1 MSNKEQ
7 EDITNETVNLKTS
20 ETNLLQRSF
29 DDETVK
35 KVDWSIE
42 NEKILVEWCDIA
54 QCYKWLN
61 MKAHSSYSYMNA
73 WFTIP
78 AIILST
84 ISGTASFAQES
95 IPLDYKSMAVL
106 LVGTVN
112 IGVGILTTIQQF
124 LKISELNEAHRVAS
138 IAWDK
143 YARNI
148 RIELAKAPDER
159 PEAHMFLKY
168 CRDEFDRLME
178 TSPSIPESTINLFK
192 VTFLRSKDAK
202 VLEKMQKLKL
212 PDICDIIISAEENRH
227 HWYKNTGKHVSEL
240 EMRAEKDLLQRQKDM
255 REKEQFLHDVEN
267 KLKEKQQI
275 FIDYEK
281 QQIEK
286 YETLI
291 QEYKQ
296 LFEKTNGR
304 TPEQTEIIE
313 HFHGTINEEFLNSYF
328 SNNDENV

>member
-1 MSNKEQ
+1 MSAKEG
-7 EDITNETVNLKTS
+7 ETEKDVHDSQKESTFSNTLFG
-20 ETNLLQRSF
+20 EEPL
-29 DDETVK
+29 K
-35 KVDWSIE
+35 KVDWSVE

-61 MKAHSSYSYMNA
+61 LKAHSSYSYMNA

-95 IPLDYKSMAVL
+95 IPTNYQAMAIL

-112 IGVGILTTIQQF
+112 ISVGILTTIQQF
-124 LKISELNEAHRVAS
+124 LKISELNEAHRVAG

-143 YARNI
+143 FARNI

-178 TSPSIPESTINLFK
+178 TCPSIPEATITMFK
-192 VTFLRSKDAK
+192 KTFIQSKDTK
-202 VLEKMQKLKL
+202 VLEKMEKLKL
-212 PDICDIIISAEENRH
+212 PDICDIIVSAEETRH
-227 HWYKNTGKHVSEL
+227 HWYKNTGKHISEI
-240 EMRAEKDLLQRQKDM
+240 EMRAEKDLLERQKEM
-255 REKEQFLHDVEN
+255 REKEQQMRDIES
-267 KLKEKQQI
+267 KLKEKQNI
-275 FIDYEK
+275 LIDYEK
-281 QQIEK
+281 QKIEK
-286 YETLI
+286 YEKLI
-291 QEYKQ
+291 HEYQQ

-304 TPEQTEIIE
+304 MPEESDIIE
-313 HFHGTINEEFLNSYF
+313 HFNGTIEENFLKTYF
-328 SNNDENV
+328 SNGDENV

>member
-1 MSNKEQ
+1 MSAKEG
-7 EDITNETVNLKTS
+7 ETEKDVHDSQKESSFSNTLFGEEPLK
-20 ETNLLQRSF
+20 
-29 DDETVK
+29 K
-35 KVDWSIE
+35 IDWSVE

-61 MKAHSSYSYMNA
+61 LKAHSSYSYMNA

-95 IPLDYKSMAVL
+95 IPVNYQAMAIL

-112 IGVGILTTIQQF
+112 ISVGILTTIQQF
-124 LKISELNEAHRVAS
+124 LKISELNEAHRVAG

-143 YARNI
+143 FARNI

-178 TSPSIPESTINLFK
+178 TSPSIPDATITMFK
-192 VTFLRSKDAK
+192 KTFIQSKDTK
-202 VLEKMQKLKL
+202 VLEKMEKLKL
-212 PDICDIIISAEENRH
+212 PDICDIIVSAEETRH
-227 HWYKNTGKHVSEL
+227 HWYKNTGKHISEI
-240 EMRAEKDLLQRQKDM
+240 EMRAEKDLLQRQKEM
-255 REKEQFLHDVEN
+255 REKEQEMRDIED
-267 KLKEKQQI
+267 KLKEKRDI
-275 FIDYEK
+275 LVHYEK
-281 QQIEK
+281 QKIEK
-286 YETLI
+286 YEKLI
-291 QEYKQ
+291 HEYQQ

-304 TPEQTEIIE
+304 MPEESDIIE
-313 HFHGTINEEFLNSYF
+313 HFNGTIEEDFLKTYF
-328 SNNDENV
+328 SNGDENV

>member
-1 MSNKEQ
+1 MSN
-7 EDITNETVNLKTS
+7 TNETNAENSQKS
-20 ETNLLQRSF
+20 DPPLLNRAL
-29 DDETVK
+29 DNDPLK
-35 KVDWSIE
+35 KVDWSVE

-95 IPLDYKSMAVL
+95 IPSNYQSMAIL

-112 IGVGILTTIQQF
+112 ISVGILTTIQQF
-124 LKISELNEAHRVAS
+124 LKISELNEAHRVAY

-178 TSPSIPESTINLFK
+178 TSPSVPEASITMFKKTFIN
-192 VTFLRSKDAK
+192 SKDEK
-202 VLEKMQKLKL
+202 VLENMEKLKL
-212 PDICDIIISAEENRH
+212 PDICDIIVSAEETRH
-227 HWYKNTGKHVSEL
+227 HWYKEIGTHTSELEIRGEKDLLERQKEMREKEL
-240 EMRAEKDLLQRQKDM
+240 EMRNIEDILNDKRQI
-255 REKEQFLHDVEN
+255 L
-267 KLKEKQQI
+267 
-275 FIDYEK
+275 IDYEK
-281 QQIEK
+281 QKIEK
-286 YETLI
+286 YKTLI
-291 QEYKQ
+291 KEYQQ

-304 TPEQTEIIE
+304 MPQDSDIME
-313 HFHGTINEEFLNSYF
+313 HFNGTIEVDFLTNYL
-328 SNNDENV
+328 SNGDENV

>member
-1 MSNKEQ
+1 MSAKEG
-7 EDITNETVNLKTS
+7 ETEKDVHDSQKESSFSNTLFGEEPLK
-20 ETNLLQRSF
+20 
-29 DDETVK
+29 K
-35 KVDWSIE
+35 IDWSVE

-61 MKAHSSYSYMNA
+61 LKAHSSYSYMNA

-95 IPLDYKSMAVL
+95 IPVNYQAMAIL

-112 IGVGILTTIQQF
+112 ISVGILTTIQQF
-124 LKISELNEAHRVAS
+124 LKISELNEAHRVAG

-178 TSPSIPESTINLFK
+178 TSPSVPEATITLFK
-192 VTFLRSKDAK
+192 KTFINSKDVK
-202 VLEKMQKLKL
+202 VLENMEKLKL
-212 PDICDIIISAEENRH
+212 PDICDIIISAEETRH
-227 HWYKNTGKHVSEL
+227 HWYKNTGKHISEI
-240 EMRAEKDLLQRQKDM
+240 EMRAEKDLLQRQKEM
-255 REKEQFLHDVEN
+255 REKEIQMRDIEEVLND
-267 KLKEKQQI
+267 KKQVL
-275 FIDYEK
+275 IDYEK
-281 QQIEK
+281 QKIEK
-286 YETLI
+286 YENLI
-291 QEYKQ
+291 HEYRQ
-296 LFEKTNGR
+296 LFNKTNGR
-304 TPEQTEIIE
+304 MPEDSDIME
-313 HFHGTINEEFLNSYF
+313 HFNGTIEVDFLTNYL
-328 SNNDENV
+328 SNGDENV

>member
-1 MSNKEQ
+1 MSSN
-7 EDITNETVNLKTS
+7 
-20 ETNLLQRSF
+20 
-29 DDETVK
+29 DETIESSQKSEIPVLNRTLDNESLK
-35 KVDWSIE
+35 KVDWSVE

-95 IPLDYKSMAVL
+95 IPINYQAMAIL

-112 IGVGILTTIQQF
+112 ISVGILTTIQQF
-124 LKISELNEAHRVAS
+124 LKISELNEAHRVAG

-178 TSPSIPESTINLFK
+178 TSPSVPEATITLFK
-192 VTFLRSKDAK
+192 KTFIHSKDAK
-202 VLEKMQKLKL
+202 VLEKMEMLKL
-212 PDICDIIISAEENRH
+212 PDICDIIVSAEETRH
-227 HWYKNTGKHVSEL
+227 HWYKNTGKHISEI
-240 EMRAEKDLLQRQKDM
+240 EMRAEKDLLERQKEM
-255 REKEQFLHDVEN
+255 REKEQEMIDM
-267 KLKEKQQI
+267 EKQMKKRREAI
-275 FIDYEK
+275 VHYEK
-281 QQIEK
+281 QKIEK
-286 YETLI
+286 YEKLI
-291 QEYKQ
+291 HEYQQ
-296 LFEKTNGR
+296 LFERTNGR
-304 TPEQTEIIE
+304 MPEESEIIG
-313 HFHGTINEEFLNSYF
+313 HFNGTIEEDFLNAYY
-328 SNNDENV
+328 SNGDENV

>member
-1 MSNKEQ
+1 MS
-7 EDITNETVNLKTS
+7 TN
-20 ETNLLQRSF
+20 
-29 DDETVK
+29 DETTESSQKSEPLVLNHTLDNEPLK
-35 KVDWSIE
+35 KVDWSVE

-95 IPLDYKSMAVL
+95 IPINYQAMAIL

-112 IGVGILTTIQQF
+112 ISVGILTTIQQF
-124 LKISELNEAHRVAS
+124 LKISELNEAHRVAG

-178 TSPSIPESTINLFK
+178 TSPSVPEATITLFK
-192 VTFLRSKDAK
+192 KTFIHSKDAK
-202 VLEKMQKLKL
+202 VLEKMEMLKL
-212 PDICDIIISAEENRH
+212 PDICDIIVSAEETRH
-227 HWYKNTGKHVSEL
+227 HWYKNTGKHISEI
-240 EMRAEKDLLQRQKDM
+240 EMRAEKDLLERQKEM
-255 REKEQFLHDVEN
+255 REKEQDMRDIEGILND
-267 KLKEKQQI
+267 KRQI
-275 FIDYEK
+275 LIDYEK
-281 QQIEK
+281 QKVEK
-286 YETLI
+286 YENLI
-291 QEYKQ
+291 HEYQ
-296 LFEKTNGR
+296 QIFERTNGR
-304 TPEQTEIIE
+304 MPEESDIIE
-313 HFHGTINEEFLNSYF
+313 HFNGTIEKEFLKTYF
-328 SNNDENV
+328 SSGDKNV

>member
-1 MSNKEQ
+1 MS
-7 EDITNETVNLKTS
+7 TN
-20 ETNLLQRSF
+20 
-29 DDETVK
+29 DETIESSQKSEIPVLNRTLDNESLK
-35 KVDWSIE
+35 KVDWSVE

-95 IPLDYKSMAVL
+95 IPINYQAMAIL

-112 IGVGILTTIQQF
+112 ISVGILTTIQQF
-124 LKISELNEAHRVAS
+124 LKISELNEAHRVAG

-178 TSPSIPESTINLFK
+178 TSPSVPEATITLFK
-192 VTFLRSKDAK
+192 KTFIHSKDAK
-202 VLEKMQKLKL
+202 VLEKMEMLKL
-212 PDICDIIISAEENRH
+212 PDICDIIVSAEETRH
-227 HWYKNTGKHVSEL
+227 HWYKNTGKHISEI
-240 EMRAEKDLLQRQKDM
+240 EMRAEKDLLERQKEM
-255 REKEQFLHDVEN
+255 REKEQEMIDM
-267 KLKEKQQI
+267 EKQMKKRREAI
-275 FIDYEK
+275 VHYEK
-281 QQIEK
+281 QKIEK
-286 YETLI
+286 YEKLI
-291 QEYKQ
+291 HEYQQ
-296 LFEKTNGR
+296 LFERTNGR
-304 TPEQTEIIE
+304 MPEESEIIG
-313 HFHGTINEEFLNSYF
+313 HFNGTIEEDFLNAYY
-328 SNNDENV
+328 SNGDENV